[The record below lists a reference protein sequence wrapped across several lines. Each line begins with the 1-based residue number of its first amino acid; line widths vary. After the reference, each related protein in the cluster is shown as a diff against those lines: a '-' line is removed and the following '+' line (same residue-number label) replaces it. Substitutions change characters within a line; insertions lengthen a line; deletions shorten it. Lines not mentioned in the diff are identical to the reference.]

1 MFIKKNYFRYFIL
14 GTIVLTFII
23 NAISFPF
30 FDEVIAV
37 HFDANGNVNGEFH
50 KIIIF
55 LLPILMLLILYVK
68 DSQGNRIFK
77 EENIMVEPYKVI
89 LCVVVAAICF
99 FANLYI
105 VLFNLNMVTMSV
117 YYLLQIVIMLLIVA
131 LLSFAVYKKSCNKSY
146 GKIILLN
153 IGLCFGVQLLSIYF
167 KHTILDW
174 VSAGALLVVII
185 FAILEYTK
193 R

>member
-14 GTIVLTFII
+14 GIIVLTFLI
-23 NAISFPF
+23 NTLSFPF
-30 FDEVIAV
+30 FNEVIAV

-68 DSQGNRIFK
+68 DSQGNLMFK
-77 EENIMVEPYKVI
+77 EDNIVVEPYKVI

-105 VLFNLNMVTMSV
+105 VLFNLNMVTISF
-117 YYLLQIVIMLLIVA
+117 YYLLQIVTMLSIVA
-131 LLSFAVYKKSCNKSY
+131 LLSFGIYKKSCHKSY
-146 GKIILLN
+146 GKIILFN
-153 IGLCFGVQLLSIYF
+153 IGLCFGVQLLSVYF
-167 KHTILDW
+167 KHAILDW
-174 VSAGALLVVII
+174 VSAGALLVGII